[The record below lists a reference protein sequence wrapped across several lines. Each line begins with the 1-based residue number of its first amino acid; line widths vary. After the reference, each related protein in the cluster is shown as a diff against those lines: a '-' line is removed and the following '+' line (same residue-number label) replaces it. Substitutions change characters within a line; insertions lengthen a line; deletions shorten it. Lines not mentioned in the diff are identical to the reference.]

1 MSVQSSL
8 LDPFW
13 AGPWQR
19 ESPCCAGPFGSP
31 GCLPSLSRGP
41 THALL
46 AAGQLAVPPTPCWQ
60 RSLWGPGGWPSSV
73 GPCCLPRTG
82 HSVVGGVIR
91 AGLAG
96 SSDPPFVGH
105 LKGGWEQRGIQNQ
118 AQQAFH
124 ALLPGTQGPQAGA
137 GSAEGPTCL
146 PCFPQDCP
154 PHPPLL
160 PHPLG
165 RGTRQFQGQWFVL
178 GLASNTY
185 RREDRALL
193 NSFSTTYQLNK
204 KGHFEVSNAM
214 TRGKRCDTWSYVL
227 TPAAQ
232 PGHFTVDTKGEAD
245 VGGRRAL
252 ARGLDACAPQSLARS
267 AKTSRWWTATT
278 PPLPCCCPSDGR
290 AARPSSGSAC
300 WKLEP
305 TPGDAETL
313 RLPGAGSG
321 PDEGQHRLPGCAG

>member
-214 TRGKRCDTWSYVL
+214 TRAWHVQRRRPGGGQRLHRLC
-227 TPAAQ
+227 PAAVRQ
-232 PGHFTVDTKGEAD
+232 TVGRPGHHQDQPAGNWN
-245 VGGRRAL
+245 L
-252 ARGLDACAPQSLARS
+252 
-267 AKTSRWWTATT
+267 
-278 PPLPCCCPSDGR
+278 PLG
-290 AARPSSGSAC
+290 
-300 WKLEP
+300 
-305 TPGDAETL
+305 TL
-313 RLPGAGSG
+313 RRFACLVQAQGLTRDNIAFPAALDQLPEPA
-321 PDEGQHRLPGCAG
+321 C

>member
-232 PGHFTVDTKGEAD
+232 PGHFTVDTKEPGTFSED
-245 VGGRRAL
+245 VQVVDSDYTASALLLSVRRSGGQAIIRI
-252 ARGLDACAPQSLARS
+252 SLLE
-267 AKTSRWWTATT
+267 TGTYPW
-278 PPLPCCCPSDGR
+278 GR
-290 AARPSSGSAC
+290 
-300 WKLEP
+300 
-305 TPGDAETL
+305 
-313 RLPGAGSG
+313 
-321 PDEGQHRLPGCAG
+321 